1 MTNRGE
7 QVFRLIKT
15 LNRVEKG
22 YFKKFAKI
30 NSGQTSARYLNL
42 FDILD
47 RMSEYDD
54 EKVKKLIAKT
64 GDTVHLTMLKSYLYK
79 LILKS
84 LRNFSENNNPEL
96 AKLMRQADK
105 IILESKGLREK
116 KQKGKAVQ
124 QSVGMSERVLQAR
137 LKGKEKKLMSLY
149 KEILSGSPEQD
160 MQLYLDACFAMAE
173 RYRKKKKNS
182 KTAEILQRIQ
192 ALLQHHENQA
202 AVEWLRK
209 FQNSESEK
217 F

>member
-7 QVFRLIKT
+7 QVFRLIQT
-15 LNRVEKG
+15 LNRAEKG

-47 RMSEYDD
+47 RMPEYDE
-54 EKVKKLIAKT
+54 EKIKALMSKK
-64 GDTVHLTMLKSYLYK
+64 GDPVHLTMLKSYLYK

-96 AKLMRQADK
+96 GKLMRQADK
-105 IILESKGLREK
+105 IILEAKGLREK
-116 KQKGKAVQ
+116 KHKKKSIPQAL
-124 QSVGMSERVLQAR
+124 SMSEKVLQAR
-137 LKGKEKKLMSLY
+137 LKGKEKKVISLY
-149 KEILSGSPEQD
+149 REILEGSPEND
-160 MQLYLDACFAMAE
+160 LQLYLDACFAMAE
-173 RYRKKKKNS
+173 RYRKKKKPS
-182 KTAEILQRIQ
+182 KAAEILQRIQ
-192 ALLQHHENQA
+192 SLLQHHENQPA
-202 AVEWLRK
+202 LEWLRK